1 MRFTLIDI
9 EARQNAKCFY
19 CNTNKSVK
27 YLVELFDNPNIED
40 INKRYCCNKCI
51 TMLFDKECIERER
64 NQKIMLHFI

>member
-1 MRFTLIDI
+1 MRFTLLDI

-51 TMLFDKECIERER
+51 TVLFDKECIERER
-64 NQKIMLHFI
+64 N